1 MSRLL
6 RKIGCR
12 SRVSNAE
19 PPVVSGGS
27 EGRGLSAKAM
37 RDRPGAGRKFRHVIG
52 CTARSGHA
60 LLNAPGV
67 DGRGQLSQAHPAA
80 DLCLRLKEVAAA
92 ALRNSRRAVIRRI
105 AARHCQGVRFGCG
118 GTGQAL
124 PTPTGHSAVTQKV
137 TLATGRAPTAQA
149 GLSGLPRE
157 RGASRAPAVRLPG
170 RRPSCACRDVIANT
184 GGAPT
189 VREISQRVGLSSSGS
204 VAYQLA
210 YLEKLSV
217 ISRNGRHWRSS
228 RLTGQRSARTGR
240 HCRGNPAQGLSGV
253 SVSSPVTLS
262 LATGAHLPGSMK
274 ARKYSGLH
282 S

>member
-1 MSRLL
+1 M
-6 RKIGCR
+6 
-12 SRVSNAE
+12 
-19 PPVVSGGS
+19 PPPQGGSGGS
-27 EGRGLSAKAM
+27 TPELPPGRDQEDCGPALSGRAIRLRWHRSSAAYANWSFG
-37 RDRPGAGRKFRHVIG
+37 RYPESHPCHGPCADSPGRAERPAPRARGFTSASRP
-52 CTARSGHA
+52 TARQEA
-60 LLNAPGV
+60 V
-67 DGRGQLSQAHPAA
+67 
-80 DLCLRLKEVAAA
+80 LR
-92 ALRNSRRAVIRRI
+92 VI
-105 AARHCQGVRFGCG
+105 
-118 GTGQAL
+118 
-124 PTPTGHSAVTQKV
+124 
-137 TLATGRAPTAQA
+137 
-149 GLSGLPRE
+149 
-157 RGASRAPAVRLPG
+157 
-170 RRPSCACRDVIANT
+170 RDVIANT